1 MMWSPLSHTPQK
13 ALQSALYPLHSVLF
27 SPVTKYILSLA
38 SSRSSYA
45 TLLQCL
51 TLLPTLSFSASVTL
65 FSFFPPSILH
75 SYFSFF
81 FFFHF
86 SAFSGCCSHPRI
98 LSPVF
103 SLSIALSSW
112 IISSHCFT
120 CSQYRENV
128 LISVLS
134 LTPICLFSEHLCPDH
149 FVDLSNSVSLSHP
162 DWNVIKN
169 FNLKQINPCPL
180 QSNHPSQ
187 T

>member
-1 MMWSPLSHTPQK
+1 MDQRQNWEFYCDDVISPFTHCSEGATICPSPPPLCAVLSSHQVHPTIS
-13 ALQSALYPLHSVLF
+13 LISVLMCHSTAVSDTF
-27 SPVTKYILSLA
+27 AHTVF
-38 SSRSSYA
+38 
-45 TLLQCL
+45 
-51 TLLPTLSFSASVTL
+51 LSFRNTI
-65 FSFFPPSILH
+65 FFFPPSILH
-75 SYFSFF
+75 GYFSLF

-149 FVDLSNSVSLSHP
+149 FVDPSNSVSLSPWLKP
-162 DWNVIKN
+162 DPK
-169 FNLKQINPCPL
+169 FQ
-180 QSNHPSQ
+180 SQ
-187 T
+187 TN